1 MENKRLR
8 RATLLW
14 LLTVGLSCG
23 FFFAAAAQNPPQ
35 NGFTAGDVS
44 KLLNQINDALINR
57 QAGKF
62 LAVFDLAR
70 MTGGQLFKQQVT
82 SFISH
87 SDSIRLHFNITETAM
102 NGAQGTA
109 TVDAEMEAEARDGN
123 TPPVRKQATLRFLAE
138 HTSAGWKFTDVQPRS
153 FFSMSP
159 GATSPAGSPSQS
171 R

>member
-1 MENKRLR
+1 MESKLR

-14 LLTVGLSCG
+14 LLTLGLSCG
-23 FFFAAAAQNPPQ
+23 LVLAAPASQNPPQ
-35 NGFTAGDVS
+35 NGFTVRDVS

-57 QAGKF
+57 QAGK
-62 LAVFDLAR
+62 LLGAFDLAK

-109 TVDAEMEAEARDGN
+109 TVDAEMEAESRDGN

-159 GATSPAGSPSQS
+159 GAAPPAGSPSQL